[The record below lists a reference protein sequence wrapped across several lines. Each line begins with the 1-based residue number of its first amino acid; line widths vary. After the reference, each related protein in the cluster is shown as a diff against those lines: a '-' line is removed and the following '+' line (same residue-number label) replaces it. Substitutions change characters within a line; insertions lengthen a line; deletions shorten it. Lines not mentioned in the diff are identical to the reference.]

1 MKRVGLISDTHGYF
15 GPELKD
21 FLKDVDVVLH
31 CGDWGSIHTFEHVIA
46 FKPVIGVYGNCD
58 DQEIR
63 MEVPL
68 YQHFKLEDLDCLMI
82 HIGGFPGRYDYKAY
96 QLINQIR
103 PDLFFCGHSH
113 ILRVMNDSHFTKRES
128 TTKGTFSQ
136 DSVSD
141 SSEKGASNEG
151 KLPNGSKKDFRNEG
165 KLPDGSEMDFRNE
178 GKLPNGSKKDFRNE
192 GKLPDGSEMESTEK
206 NIRKMLV
213 MNPGACGIMGFHNV
227 RTALRFRIEGRQIS
241 DLELGQWPR

>member
-21 FLKDVDVVLH
+21 FLRDVDVVLH
-31 CGDWGSIHTFEHVIA
+31 CGDWGSIHTFEQVIA

-136 DSVSD
+136 DSVSGN
-141 SSEKGASNEG
+141 SEKGASNEG
-151 KLPNGSKKDFRNEG
+151 KLPN
-165 KLPDGSEMDFRNE
+165 GSEMDFRNE

>member
-15 GPELKD
+15 GAELRE

-31 CGDWGSIHTFEHVIA
+31 CGDWGSIHTFEEVSS

-58 DQEIR
+58 DQDIR

-82 HIGGFPGRYDYKAY
+82 HIGGYPGRYDYRAY

-113 ILRVMNDSHFTKRES
+113 ILRVMNDPHHVKTI
-128 TTKGTFSQ
+128 Q
-136 DSVSD
+136 AND
-141 SSEKGASNEG
+141 SSVPSSDDAENV
-151 KLPNGSKKDFRNEG
+151 
-165 KLPDGSEMDFRNE
+165 
-178 GKLPNGSKKDFRNE
+178 
-192 GKLPDGSEMESTEK
+192 
-206 NIRKMLV
+206 RKMLV
-213 MNPGACGIMGFHNV
+213 MNPGASGQTGFHNI
-227 RTALRFRIEGRQIS
+227 RTALRFKVEGLQIS

>member
-31 CGDWGSIHTFEHVIA
+31 CGDWGSIHTFEQVIA

-165 KLPDGSEMDFRNE
+165 KLP
-178 GKLPNGSKKDFRNE
+178 NGSKKDFRNE

>member
-21 FLKDVDVVLH
+21 FLRDVDVVLH
-31 CGDWGSIHTFEHVIA
+31 CGDWGSIHTFEQVIA

-151 KLPNGSKKDFRNEG
+151 KLPNGS
-165 KLPDGSEMDFRNE
+165 EMDFRNE
-178 GKLPNGSKKDFRNE
+178 GKLPDGSKKDFRNE

>member
-15 GPELKD
+15 GPELKN
-21 FLKDVDVVLH
+21 FLRDVDVVLH
-31 CGDWGSIHTFEHVIA
+31 CGDWGSIHTFEQVIA

-151 KLPNGSKKDFRNEG
+151 KLPNGS
-165 KLPDGSEMDFRNE
+165 EMDFRNE
-178 GKLPNGSKKDFRNE
+178 GKLPN
-192 GKLPDGSEMESTEK
+192 GSEMESTEK

>member
-21 FLKDVDVVLH
+21 FLRDVDVVLH
-31 CGDWGSIHTFEHVIA
+31 CGDWGSIHTFEQVIA

-151 KLPNGSKKDFRNEG
+151 KLPNGS
-165 KLPDGSEMDFRNE
+165 EMDFRNE
-178 GKLPNGSKKDFRNE
+178 E
-192 GKLPDGSEMESTEK
+192 KLPDGSEMESTEK

>member
-21 FLKDVDVVLH
+21 FLRDVDVVLH
-31 CGDWGSIHTFEHVIA
+31 CGDWGSIHTFEQVIA

-141 SSEKGASNEG
+141 SSENGASNEG

-165 KLPDGSEMDFRNE
+165 KLPN
-178 GKLPNGSKKDFRNE
+178 
-192 GKLPDGSEMESTEK
+192 GSEMESTEK

>member
-31 CGDWGSIHTFEHVIA
+31 CGDWGSIHTFEQVIA

-165 KLPDGSEMDFRNE
+165 KLPDGSEM
-178 GKLPNGSKKDFRNE
+178 
-192 GKLPDGSEMESTEK
+192 ESTEK